1 MCITLA
7 RSLPLSR
14 ANERVCVLHCMSK
27 SNSLISI
34 AVCSKVA
41 VWIYVSVLLPLSRL
55 LLLLLLLLP
64 CLSAFISF
72 LIHLWIRASERMYMH
87 RHIDRYMVAL
97 LCACLVYECVNARA
111 STCVHEWLLMEK
123 QTEICFYSSYLFP
136 RRYSN
141 NYTNFFPSAIALLLL
156 VVLLRQ
162 PRLPSLLAIIII
174 ILDVCCFILAVILW
188 FH

>member
-41 VWIYVSVLLPLSRL
+41 VWIYVSVLLPLLRL

-72 LIHLWIRASERMYMH
+72 LIHLWIRASVCTC
-87 RHIDRYMVAL
+87 IDTLIDIWSLYYVPR
-97 LCACLVYECVNARA
+97 VYECVNARA
-111 STCVHEWLLMEK
+111 STCVHEWLLIEK

-156 VVLLRQ
+156 VLLLRQ